1 MIWLIARRRF
11 SLNLLT
17 FRFFA
22 GSLICVLLVII
33 SSLVSNQDLKA
44 RVDYYQS
51 LVTEHKEKLES
62 AQTYV
67 QMIGMVVMRPS
78 PLSLVNE
85 GVGER
90 FGIAAEAPG
99 VFNPVRILGRSQEN
113 SFLLSF
119 SSFDLAHVI
128 VIILSLMALT
138 LTFDAIA
145 GEREE
150 GTLRLVL
157 SNRMPR
163 DKLILG
169 EYLGSMLT
177 MALPL
182 VVSFLAWLIIV
193 RSFHVISLDS
203 ESWLRLSFI
212 FIVTFIFLSAFAWLG
227 ILISASTKLS
237 STSIMISL
245 FVWVLMAVVCPDVSS
260 WLATKIRPV
269 ETGEMHERGEVFEP
283 DLRSL
288 PGGKR
293 LLEEMTKLPK
303 LPVRERIL
311 RRKRLQE
318 EFGGK
323 IQQALRDLEA
333 QAELRLNQMI
343 RQAELAR
350 ALLLFSPISAY
361 LSMTAIIARTDTGSY
376 IRFRIEANRLQGEI
390 SRWQNEKMKIYPD
403 RTMHIFSSP
412 LDKSGF
418 PQPNHPSE
426 SLAKS
431 IYRSLPE
438 ISALLLLNVILFA
451 GAFIAFR
458 KYDPR

>member
-1 MIWLIARRRF
+1 MRM
-11 SLNLLT
+11 
-17 FRFFA
+17 
-22 GSLICVLLVII
+22 
-33 SSLVSNQDLKA
+33 
-44 RVDYYQS
+44 DYYQS
-51 LVTEHKEKLES
+51 LATEHEEKLEN
-62 AQTYV
+62 AQTYN
-67 QMIGMVVMRPS
+67 QMIGRVVMKPP

-99 VFNPVRILGRSQEN
+99 VFNPVRIFGRSQEN
-113 SFLLSF
+113 FFLLSF
-119 SSFDLAHVI
+119 SGFDLAHVI
-128 VIILSLMALT
+128 AIILSLMALI

-157 SNRMPR
+157 SGSLPR
-163 DKLILG
+163 DKLIVG

-177 MALPL
+177 LALPL
-182 VVSFLAWLIIV
+182 VVSLLIWLIIS
-193 RSFHVISLDS
+193 RFFRVISIDA
-203 ESWLRLSFI
+203 EGWFRLSFI
-212 FIVTFIFLSAFAWLG
+212 LIASLILLSAFAWLG

-245 FVWVLMAVVCPDVSS
+245 FVWVLMAVVYPDVSS
-260 WLATKIRPV
+260 WLATKIKPV
-269 ETGEMHERGEVFEP
+269 ETSEMHERGEVFEP
-283 DLRSL
+283 DLRYL

-293 LLEEMTKLPK
+293 LLEEMTELPK
-303 LPVRERIL
+303 LPPLEQIS
-311 RRKRLQE
+311 RRKRLRE
-318 EFGGK
+318 EWMGK

-350 ALLLFSPISAY
+350 TLLAFSPISAY

-376 IRFRIEANRLQGEI
+376 IRFRIEANRLQREI

-438 ISALLLLNVILFA
+438 ISMLLFLNVIFFA
-451 GAFIAFR
+451 GAFLAFR